1 MNSQTFRVAAANYK
15 SRFSGGPEH
24 YLLVLA
30 GSGLRRSLPCGCT
43 CELGPSST
51 CAGAVERRHLS
62 LARTDFNRR
71 RTGAQQESQGV
82 VHPVPAKGH
91 FRRGRTRDGGLHK
104 QPSPDTWTHVSPCVT
119 EMFHKHSPPAATHW
133 DIFYSVLFTLC
144 CLRLMK
150 PTSQPLAGSAYK
162 NALPVS
168 PTRRAL
174 HQDPASKL

>member
-15 SRFSGGPEH
+15 SRFSGGPAC

-43 CELGPSST
+43 CELGTSST

-62 LARTDFNRR
+62 LAQTDFNRR
-71 RTGAQQESQGV
+71 RTGAQQESQRV

-104 QPSPDTWTHVSPCVT
+104 EPSPDTWTHVSPCVT
-119 EMFHKHSPPAATHW
+119 EISFTNTAHQLQLTGIFSILSYSP
-133 DIFYSVLFTLC
+133 C
-144 CLRLMK
+144 CLRLIK

-162 NALPVS
+162 NAPPVS